1 MTQVVFKRSGQ
12 PAVEV
17 KATFDGKKLKFD
29 PAGKAVTNVVS
40 GAYYSLS
47 WIAMGTAGKPWSL
60 EMTKPPAVAFGISK
74 TLPPDGKDSN
84 TEWIYIP

>member
-1 MTQVVFKRSGQ
+1 MTQVVFKRTGQ
-12 PAVEV
+12 PAVDV

-29 PAGKAVTNVVS
+29 AGGKAVINVAS
-40 GAYYSLS
+40 GAYYALS
-47 WIAMGTAGKPWSL
+47 WIAMGTPGKAWSL
-60 EMTKPPAVAFGISK
+60 MLTQPAAVAFEISK